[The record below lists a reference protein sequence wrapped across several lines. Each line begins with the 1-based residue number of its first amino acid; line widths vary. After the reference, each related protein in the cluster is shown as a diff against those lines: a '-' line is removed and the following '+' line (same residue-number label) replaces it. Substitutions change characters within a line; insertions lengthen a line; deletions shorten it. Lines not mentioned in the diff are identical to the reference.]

1 MAPRSPSPMN
11 SNTNTPPRSPNKPLP
26 EDPNPAARIA
36 SSQRY
41 TRTSAHRSASNSPQL
56 AQTAGSGSRSHTR
69 MDNGVSPRIPNNGR
83 SPQTLNPGWS
93 PRSPD
98 PSRSGRSPTPD
109 KYARSHD
116 PAKSPRSPNPG
127 LGISDRHP
135 DRYVSSKSPDLQSV
149 AKHSH
154 TQRSVRSPEPG
165 RSLKSPE
172 PRYRN
177 VRSPQPPQQE
187 SSEVVSPLK
196 TSAQAMQGI
205 TNGNNSSEQS
215 LSRRRSLTERTR
227 SLLGKRPSV
236 KKGPSS
242 ASNTVERVKEGPE
255 ISNES
260 TALPAGDVPE
270 EPQLNNAANVTLLRR
285 LSSRRRQQAM
295 SMSAYSESP
304 VSQMRDND
312 TPPPREASPQHTQN
326 GRPVPPQS
334 TYVPLTL
341 LPSQPE
347 FSPLHDTFPS
357 SNIDETAESRI
368 PANAAVVPSTA
379 AVAPSLKTNI
389 VPDDSEGSV
398 NVAHPLLR
406 EERHARFATRTNPGV
421 TGNLSS
427 GSLPLRH
434 YHSHANFAQSNP
446 DLTQRQHD
454 QFKAPKRSSSL
465 LYTPNDA
472 GFNSRGPQ
480 KTERLSPTTEQASPT
495 HDQKTPNASAL
506 NLITRTSPL
515 PPETELGI
523 HPAHRVPE
531 SESTPDSA
539 TSPNHSSA
547 SSTTEQGATPPPIST
562 GPSHP
567 NSPPTRF
574 APDHSSRVHSPRE
587 SQSPQRNGNP
597 PAASLPENSTES
609 QGQSQVVDPKHTP
622 FYLNPASSTVL
633 KEFMES
639 PPESRAQ
646 SPGPPAGQSHGQFS
660 AQRSP
665 HSPDPHHMWNQGL
678 RSEAASPPPPG
689 PGGSNLAGYWSTQD
703 LGAGNIKGANGVK
716 QKKGLGLKKMFGGS
730 KSVKRP
736 KEKSA
741 KRKFWG
747 KNLNAEACDS
757 LEHDNSSSVDMEKSR
772 DGDYYQGMGPDGV
785 WISRQN
791 FVRK

>member
-1 MAPRSPSPMN
+1 
-11 SNTNTPPRSPNKPLP
+11 
-26 EDPNPAARIA
+26 
-36 SSQRY
+36 
-41 TRTSAHRSASNSPQL
+41 
-56 AQTAGSGSRSHTR
+56 
-69 MDNGVSPRIPNNGR
+69 MDNGVSPRIPNNAR
-83 SPQTLNPGWS
+83 SPQTLNARSSQTLNARSSQTLNARSPQTLNAGWS
-93 PRSPD
+93 PRPPD
-98 PSRSGRSPTPD
+98 PSRIGRSPTPD
-109 KYARSHD
+109 KYSRTHD
-116 PAKSPRSPNPG
+116 LAKSPRSPNLG

-135 DRYVSSKSPDLQSV
+135 DRYVSSKSPDPQSV
-149 AKHSH
+149 AKHSQ
-154 TQRSVRSPEPG
+154 TQRSVRSPEPA

-172 PRYRN
+172 PQYRN
-177 VRSPQPPQQE
+177 VRSPQYPQEE
-187 SSEVVSPLK
+187 SSEVVGPPR
-196 TSAQAMQGI
+196 TSAQTMQRM

-215 LSRRRSLTERTR
+215 LSRRKSLTERTR

-236 KKGPSS
+236 KKGFSS
-242 ASNTVERVKEGPE
+242 ASNTVETVDKDPAT
-255 ISNES
+255 SNES
-260 TALPAGDVPE
+260 PAVPAGDVPE
-270 EPQLNNAANVTLLRR
+270 EPQLNNAANATLLRR

-304 VSQMRDND
+304 VSQMRAND
-312 TPPPREASPQHTQN
+312 TPPPREASPQHMQN

-347 FSPLHDTFPS
+347 FSPLHDPFPS
-357 SNIDETAESRI
+357 SNIDETSDPHI
-368 PANAAVVPSTA
+368 PANATVVSSSAT
-379 AVAPSLKTNI
+379 VAPSLKTNI

-406 EERHARFATRTNPGV
+406 EERHARFATRTKPG
-421 TGNLSS
+421 TSRNLSS

-472 GFNSRGPQ
+472 AFNSRGLQ

-495 HDQKTPNASAL
+495 HDQTTPNASAL
-506 NLITRTSPL
+506 NLMTRTSPL

-531 SESTPDSA
+531 LDSAPETA

-547 SSTTEQGATPPPIST
+547 SSSTEQGATPPPIST

-574 APDHSSRVHSPRE
+574 APDHSSRAQSPRE

-597 PAASLPENSTES
+597 PAAHFPDNSAES
-609 QGQSQVVDPKHTP
+609 QGQSQNVDPKQTP
-622 FYLNPASSTVL
+622 FYLNPASSTLL

-639 PPESRAQ
+639 PPESRAH
-646 SPGPPAGQSHGQFS
+646 SPGPAASQPHGQFS
-660 AQRSP
+660 AQRP
-665 HSPDPHHMWNQGL
+665 PQSPDKPQMFNQGF

-689 PGGSNLAGYWSTQD
+689 PGGSNPAGYWSTQD
-703 LGAGNIKGANGVK
+703 LGAGNTKGANGVK
-716 QKKGLGLKKMFGGS
+716 QKKGLGLKKMFGAS

-741 KRKFWG
+741 KRRFWS
-747 KNLNAEACDS
+747 KNLNAEPCDS
-757 LEHDNSSSVDMEKSR
+757 LEHDNASSVDMEKSK
-772 DGDYYQGMGPDGV
+772 DGEYYQGVGPDGV